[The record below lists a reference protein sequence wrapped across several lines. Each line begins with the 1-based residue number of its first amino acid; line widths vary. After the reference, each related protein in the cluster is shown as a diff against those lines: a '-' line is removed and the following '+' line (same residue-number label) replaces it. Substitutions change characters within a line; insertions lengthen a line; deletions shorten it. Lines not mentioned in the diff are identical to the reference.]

1 MLAHAAQIL
10 MLALPVSACLIPLSP
25 RPELAGFTESVMMH
39 SAVPRAVEDVIHA
52 MPHDAHPMAIILTG
66 LCALSGCHPE
76 QNPALA
82 GQNVY
87 KSREVQDQ
95 QIARLIGKVSSC
107 WAGCCWA
114 AVLRCMLAW
123 LLPSTLPC
131 PASNGLIVQ
140 CCGDMLPCCMPL
152 CSVTCSCAWSP

>member
-1 MLAHAAQIL
+1 MPLAHNSHHL
-10 MLALPVSACLIPLSP
+10 FMLCYHRC
-25 RPELAGFTESVMMH
+25 RPELAAFNESVVMH
-39 SAVPRAVEDVIHA
+39 SGVPRAVEDVIHA

-95 QIARLIGKVSSC
+95 QIARLIGKVC
-107 WAGCCWA
+107 YF
-114 AVLRCMLAW
+114 VYVTYRY
-123 LLPSTLPC
+123 
-131 PASNGLIVQ
+131 
-140 CCGDMLPCCMPL
+140 MPL
-152 CSVTCSCAWSP
+152 HAVFGFCAYDLAARLLLLLVVQA

>member
-1 MLAHAAQIL
+1 MLHN
-10 MLALPVSACLIPLSP
+10 
-25 RPELAGFTESVMMH
+25 G
-39 SAVPRAVEDVIHA
+39 VPRAVEDVIHA

-95 QIARLIGKVSSC
+95 QIARLIGKVCYSVV
-107 WAGCCWA
+107 A
-114 AVLRCMLAW
+114 AVSCDIMRRAGPRQLLLAGQDMCKSRRCRTSRLQAF
-123 LLPSTLPC
+123 S
-131 PASNGLIVQ
+131 ARV
-140 CCGDMLPCCMPL
+140 
-152 CSVTCSCAWSP
+152 VTV

>member
-1 MLAHAAQIL
+1 
-10 MLALPVSACLIPLSP
+10 
-25 RPELAGFTESVMMH
+25 MMH
-39 SAVPRAVEDVIHA
+39 SGVPRAVEDVIHA

-95 QIARLIGKVSSC
+95 QIARLIGKVRHIRMSLC
-107 WAGCCWA
+107 YTLQLVIGWA
-114 AVLRCMLAW
+114 RR
-123 LLPSTLPC
+123 
-131 PASNGLIVQ
+131 
-140 CCGDMLPCCMPL
+140 
-152 CSVTCSCAWSP
+152 